1 MLFVCHIEIS
11 LSPPISKSNISHKLS
26 LKITKSFSINPTHG
40 YGGLSNNI
48 KEHASISLIYLSFIL
63 FGFQY

>member
-11 LSPPISKSNISHKLS
+11 LSPPISEFNISHKLS
-26 LKITKSFSINPTHG
+26 LKITKSFKINPTYG

-48 KEHASISLIYLSFIL
+48 KSMPQFP
-63 FGFQY
+63 